1 MTDCPERGHRRK
13 IRGAIEALDARGLLP
28 PYLRTVERDA
38 LVFAELVAQGY
49 GNAMPSRWSIRREFI
64 RMGRS
69 APNARR
75 LKALSRVDGGSRVK
89 RA

>member
-1 MTDCPERGHRRK
+1 MTMSTSVPSRGHRLK
-13 IRGAIEALDARGLLP
+13 IRAAIDALDARGMLP
-28 PYLRTVERDA
+28 HYLRTVERDA
-38 LVFAELVAQGY
+38 LVFAELTRQGY
-49 GNAMPSRWSIRREFI
+49 SGHAMPSRFSIRREFI

-75 LKALSRVDGGSRVK
+75 SDRRI

>member
-1 MTDCPERGHRRK
+1 MTGPAAGHDQLRGHRRK
-13 IRGAIEALDARGLLP
+13 VRAAIEALDAQGLLP

-38 LVFAELVAQGY
+38 LVFAELVRQGY
-49 GNAMPSRWSIRREFI
+49 GNAMPTRWSIRREFI

-69 APNARR
+69 APNARMQ
-75 LKALSRVDGGSRVK
+75 KARM